1 MGLNPEIEGLDP
13 GSLAEWAGVIATLA
27 IALVSGI
34 FALWQFH
41 RSRRTKREAATT
53 RQATDATTGS
63 HSQRSF
69 SDEPSGMKSD
79 AAYTHVKIERPRVE
93 ITWVSKSSFVL
104 RNLQVAPLR
113 VECVRNRDEFV
124 HLDLPDAFTLEAGRA
139 LQGHAFGAWQLP
151 LPADLVLDIVGED
164 APLVIPIP
172 LRPGT

>member
-34 FALWQFH
+34 FALWQSH

-113 VECVRNRDEFV
+113 VECVRNRAEFV
-124 HLDLPDAFTLEAGRA
+124 HLDLESRFTLDPGCSVRCMA
-139 LQGHAFGAWQLP
+139 LGAWGQP
-151 LPADLVLDIVGED
+151 VPDELVMEVVGEGS
-164 APLVIPIP
+164 PLVVPIP
-172 LRPGT
+172 PNPFA